1 MQAMEKKSS
10 FQFTFLL
17 LLIFFSLAG
26 CERPDPTVT
35 IVASPG
41 AFTMPPTPLVTRN
54 SNGQLPPTPILQQP
68 VNTALPT
75 YLGTPTPDAPH
86 VTGNGSEPFIS
97 HTVSGGETLGYL
109 AQLYGSSIEELQTTN
124 QLDSTD
130 LLYVGQVLQIPSQ
143 GQTTGSRL
151 KIIPD
156 SELVYGP
163 AAKDFDVS
171 GFVVQLNGYLASYGH
186 EVEGQWLDGAR
197 IVQLVADR
205 HSVNPRLL
213 LAVLE
218 YRAGWVTQTAVTD
231 DGYPLGYRKPNYD
244 GLYYQLSWAANQ
256 LNLGFYGRSEGGM
269 TSFLIN
275 DGTRLAF
282 EPTINDGTA
291 GVHNLLG
298 AHNGATYASWQQDV
312 GPDGLFATFSNLFG
326 NPFAYTVDP
335 LWPAGMAQPPMRLPW
350 ASGET
355 WRFTGGPHGGW
366 NTGSAWAALDFA
378 PDGPLQGCVATDAW
392 VTAVADGLVVRSDLG
407 AVVVD
412 LDGDGYAGTGWAVL
426 HMHLATRDRIPAGT
440 IVQAGDRLGHPS
452 CEGGFSNALHV
463 HLARTFN
470 GRWVAADGPVP
481 FVLGGWVSQGFSR
494 EYDGAL
500 VRGGTVIEACDGCRA
515 QENTITAE

>member
-1 MQAMEKKSS
+1 MEKTPLFKLISLI
-10 FQFTFLL
+10 LL
-17 LLIFFSLAG
+17 TLFSLIG
-26 CERPDPTVT
+26 CERPDPEVT
-35 IVASPG
+35 IVASSD
-41 AFTMPPTPLVTRN
+41 ALAMPPTPLVTRS
-54 SNGQLPPTPILQQP
+54 SNETLPPTPILQQSL
-68 VNTALPT
+68 NTALPT
-75 YLGTPTPDAPH
+75 YLGTPSPDAPH
-86 VTGNGSEPFIS
+86 AAGSSSEPFIS
-97 HTVSGGETLGYL
+97 HTVSAGETLGYL
-109 AQLYGSSIEELQTTN
+109 AQLYGSSIEELQITN

-143 GQTTGSRL
+143 GQTTGPNF

-171 GFVVQLNGYLASYGH
+171 GFVAQMNGYLASYGH
-186 EVEGQWLDGAR
+186 EVEGLWLDGAA

-218 YRAGWVTQTAVTD
+218 YRTGWVTQTAVTD
-231 DGYPLGYRKPNYD
+231 DGYPLGYRQPNYD
-244 GLYYQLSWAANQ
+244 GLYFQLSWAANQ
-256 LNLGFYGRSEGGM
+256 LNWGFYGRSEGGM
-269 TSFLIN
+269 TSFLIS

-291 GVHNLLG
+291 GVHTMLG
-298 AHNGATYASWQQDV
+298 AHDGATYASWQQDI
-312 GPDGLFATFSNLFG
+312 GSDGLFATFSRLFG

-335 LWPAGMAQPPMRLPW
+335 LWPVAMAQPPMQLPW

-378 PDGPLQGCVATDAW
+378 PDGALQGCVATDAW
-392 VTAVADGLVVRSDLG
+392 VTAVADGLVVRSELG

-426 HMHLATRDRIPAGT
+426 HMHLATRDRIPVGT

-481 FVLGGWVSQGFSR
+481 FVLGGWVSQGFGR

-500 VRGGTVIEACDGCRA
+500 VRGSSVIEACDGCRA